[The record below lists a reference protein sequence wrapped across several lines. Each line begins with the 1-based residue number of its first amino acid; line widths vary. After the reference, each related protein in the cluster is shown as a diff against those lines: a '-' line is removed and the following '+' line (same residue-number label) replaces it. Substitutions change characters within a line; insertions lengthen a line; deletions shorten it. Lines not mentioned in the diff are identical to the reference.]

1 MTPWIGHHSRRV
13 LGLPG
18 ISARPLPPT
27 SVFRSITGR
36 NRAMLFHVTIRDEEG
51 VETMSIGEG
60 RYRQV
65 LVVPEGA
72 PEYEDALNESS

>member
-1 MTPWIGHHSRRV
+1 MNSRDRR
-13 LGLPG
+13 
-18 ISARPLPPT
+18 I
-27 SVFRSITGR
+27 I
-36 NRAMLFHVTIRDEEG
+36 HVTIRDIDD

-72 PEYEDALNESS
+72 AEYEDARDESS